1 MIYTTIIN
9 EFNTLKDPPNKIYY
23 KGNLEL
29 LKMPKISIV
38 GSRKM
43 SVYTKNLTFK
53 LAQKLSQIGICVV
66 SGGAIGVDIE
76 SAKASLPYHIGVF
89 ANGLN
94 EIYPKSNEYII
105 KQIYENALAL
115 SENEPNHIPLKH
127 DFLARNRLVVAL
139 GDILII
145 TQADLKS
152 GSLNSAKHA
161 LEYGKD
167 IYVLAQRIGESDGTN
182 ELIANYKAKI
192 IYDIDVFVAQM
203 QEYFSVQKCYTQNY
217 DEFLEFCKN
226 GANLDEALER
236 YGELVYDYELDGKII
251 IDGVLVRSV

>member
-1 MIYTTIIN
+1 MISTTIIN
-9 EFNTLKDPPNKIYY
+9 EFKTLAKPPKTIYY
-23 KGNLEL
+23 KGNLSL
-29 LKMPKISIV
+29 LNKPKISIV

-43 SVYTKNLTFK
+43 SVYTKNATFMLSK
-53 LAQKLSQIGICVV
+53 KLSNAGFCIV

-76 SAKASLPYHIGVF
+76 SAKASIPNHIGIF

-94 EIYPKSNEYII
+94 EIYPKSNEQTI

-115 SENEPNHIPLKH
+115 SENEPNHIPQKY

-139 GDILII
+139 SDILII
-145 TQADLKS
+145 TQADIKS

-161 LEYGKD
+161 LELNKD
-167 IYVLAQRIGESDGTN
+167 IFVLAQRIGESDGTN

-192 IYDIDVFVAQM
+192 IYGIDIFVDEM
-203 QEYFSVQKCYTQNY
+203 KERFKTQNTYTPHY

-236 YGELVYDYELDGKII
+236 YGELVYDYELDGKVI
-251 IDGVLVRSV
+251 IDGVLIRSV